1 MNEVLDNIVISL
13 CKFTTLTNSREI
25 PYLFVPQFGGNLKA
39 LMATKTI
46 FILAHRHGDILH
58 DGWKNV
64 LECLLWLFKCQL
76 LPNPL
81 MEVEDFVDNTGRVKL
96 LQDDAAANVAKVES
110 GFLNSFVSWMSG
122 PEAGGSSYQRPR
134 TPEEEESAEKAVQC
148 IKECQTELL
157 ITESK
162 FLQVDSLR
170 QLVRHIISCSN
181 LDQLSRQVNQSIKE
195 NQSSSS
201 TDHNNSRTTSPPI
214 NNNLELSDA
223 GDDDTAK
230 IDEAMV
236 AFYLELLVRITIQN
250 KSRVQDIWS
259 LIMDHIKQLVN
270 VASDQILH
278 VMEENNNNAF
288 LLERTVN
295 GLLRMVVRLAKKE
308 DFPSTVVQQSLSILL
323 DLNKIP
329 QALSYVARH
338 VSFGLHELLLNN
350 AANIHKS
357 EDWSII
363 FSLMEI
369 IGAGVD
375 NTKTE
380 PTTKDS
386 AEDDPGNEVAV
397 SSTESGSRNA
407 SPGSVPVR
415 ERSGSIG
422 SSSGG
427 WIVLDKA
434 TTGVGF
440 DPMINLQ
447 SPKDLINYDHLVQGG
462 KQIVIHDSLAF
473 LKCCES
479 LAFLIR
485 DVAHITPHNFKQ
497 CVLTLR
503 VFVEASFSGR
513 VVMKPLTAES
523 ATGGSSSNTI
533 DNHNKPALEKNISK
547 SAMKRTPFKTSGGP
561 PSAIRKV
568 RSAPHKNITSVSTP
582 TGSDYEGGDADSDND
597 DLSSEF
603 HHLALQLLDLLHT
616 LHIRAAE
623 IHKSWE
629 AEEDLEKDDQEDQE
643 AEPQPQQVLDPG
655 CISKLWSLAWCPL
668 LQGMALLCCDRRS
681 HIRTSALTTLQ
692 RALLFHDLQALS
704 CLEWEAAFSHVLF
717 PTMNQLLIPSQP
729 GERNAMEEIRTR
741 AATFLGKVFLQHL
754 TPLTTLPT
762 FTVSDFVYN

>member
-96 LQDDAAANVAKVES
+96 LQDDAASNVAKVES

-134 TPEEEESAEKAVQC
+134 TPEEEELAEKAGQC

-170 QLVRHIISCSN
+170 QLVRHLICGSN
-181 LDQLSRQVNQSIKE
+181 LDQLARQVNQSIKD
-195 NQSSSS
+195 QS
-201 TDHNNSRTTSPPI
+201 DNRTSPV
-214 NNNLELSDA
+214 NNLELSDA
-223 GDDDTAK
+223 GDDDDTSK
-230 IDEAMV
+230 DEAMV

-250 KSRVQDIWS
+250 KSRVQDIWT

-278 VMEENNNNAF
+278 VLDENNNNAF

-338 VSFGLHELLLNN
+338 ISFGLHELLLNN

-369 IGAGVD
+369 IGAGVAASTT
-375 NTKTE
+375 NE
-380 PTTKDS
+380 PTKDT
-386 AEDDPGNEVAV
+386 AEDDPGNEAV
-397 SSTESGSRNA
+397 SSTESGIGSRNA

-427 WIVLDKA
+427 WIVLDK
-434 TTGVGF
+434 TTTTSGGSGVE
-440 DPMINLQ
+440 PIPQ
-447 SPKDLINYDHLVQGG
+447 SQKDLINHDHLVQGG

-513 VVMKPLTAES
+513 VVTKPSTES
-523 ATGGSSSNTI
+523 SAGSSNNI
-533 DNHNKPALEKNISK
+533 DSTKIALEKNISK

-568 RSAPHKNITSVSTP
+568 RSAPHNVRTTTSVSTP
-582 TGSDYEGGDADSDND
+582 TGSDYEGDADSDND

-623 IHKSWE
+623 IHKSW
-629 AEEDLEKDDQEDQE
+629 AEEDLEADQE
-643 AEPQPQQVLDPG
+643 AEQQQQQVDPG
-655 CISKLWSLAWCPL
+655 SISKLWSLAWCPL
-668 LQGMALLCCDRRS
+668 LQGMAILCCDRRS

-704 CLEWEAAFSHVLF
+704 CIEWEAAFSHVLF
-717 PTMNQLLIPSQP
+717 PMMNQLLIPSQP
-729 GERNAMEEIRTR
+729 GERTAMEEIRTR
-741 AATFLGKVFLQHL
+741 AATLLGKVFLQHL

-762 FTVSDFVYN
+762 FTVSFCLCTAGQKI